1 MERKNKASLFP
12 KIRFEERKG
21 RLSGKQ
27 SVDLP
32 FFLGIYICEQDEKSI
47 IFVGILQ

>member
-1 MERKNKASLFP
+1 MERKNKTSLFP
-12 KIRFEERKG
+12 KIHFEERKG
-21 RLSGKQ
+21 RFSEKQ
-27 SVDLP
+27 SLGLP